1 MTTNHKP
8 ATALPFVL
16 FDPHSGEITK
26 DWTQIP
32 HGALSNKLSLEE
44 KREIVRRTNTYPHL
58 IKEREELVKQLEH
71 INRHRDPRECEEIEA
86 DRDLLE
92 KENARLRE
100 ALRSNIFSVH
110 LIAFE
115 SGYRSRE
122 RNENLQEGLAKA
134 RAALA
139 KAKP

>member
-1 MTTNHKP
+1 MDCALYHFAVSFAVLAVVLIGLGVVAWILDQVADP
-8 ATALPFVL
+8 AFGRRENRPG
-16 FDPHSGEITK
+16 GEWISAQLETER
-26 DWTQIP
+26 QI
-32 HGALSNKLSLEE
+32 NK
-44 KREIVRRTNTYPHL
+44 
-58 IKEREELVKQLEH
+58 ELVKQLEH